1 MIRERRSLS
10 LFCRWRKDRK
20 KGAKWEINKIIG
32 YTATVTVYI
41 CIVIVEGPMWKIFEV
56 KCVKLV
62 VFGILQ
68 MFTSTD
74 VDALSF
80 KNKTNGN

>member
-32 YTATVTVYI
+32 YTVTIIVYKCMVTV
-41 CIVIVEGPMWKIFEV
+41 VNV
-56 KCVKLV
+56 
-62 VFGILQ
+62 
-68 MFTSTD
+68 
-74 VDALSF
+74 
-80 KNKTNGN
+80 